1 MPIFKLTWEWA
12 SMIPIGEAHTAIR
25 AVSQDST
32 LIAPFVLPGLLA
44 NSLATPQQSSRRSID
59 VLFAAGQGGDLL
71 VNRVKRFPEFQIFFQ
86 PIVDLKN
93 ASVFAYE
100 ALCRGMAGESYPE
113 LMAQIDP
120 KLTSRF
126 DERILNKELQLAAVL
141 GLESSGAKISLNMG
155 PAADLDR
162 ARVMQEAKR
171 LGIKPSSIVIE
182 LTEGVRMDPVKLA
195 RIIADLRSAG
205 VVVALDDFGGG
216 YAGLNVLATCVPDVL
231 KIDGELIR
239 NIHSS
244 PLKKTIV
251 GAFADVCRS
260 LSVEIVAEGVETI
273 AEVDALHRMGINLM
287 QGYFFAHPQTGRI
300 PEVYFPRKY
309 RNAALAN
316 EEMRTPKSDRERIRR
331 AIRK

>member
-1 MPIFKLTWEWA
+1 
-12 SMIPIGEAHTAIR
+12 MIPIGEAHTAIR

-141 GLESSGAKISLNMG
+141 GLESGCEDIAQHGASRGSGSSTR
-155 PAADLDR
+155 D
-162 ARVMQEAKR
+162 ARGE
-171 LGIKPSSIVIE
+171 
-182 LTEGVRMDPVKLA
+182 T
-195 RIIADLRSAG
+195 
-205 VVVALDDFGGG
+205 FGDQ
-216 YAGLNVLATCVPDVL
+216 T
-231 KIDGELIR
+231 
-239 NIHSS
+239 
-244 PLKKTIV
+244 
-251 GAFADVCRS
+251 F
-260 LSVEIVAEGVETI
+260 
-273 AEVDALHRMGINLM
+273 VDC
-287 QGYFFAHPQTGRI
+287 
-300 PEVYFPRKY
+300 
-309 RNAALAN
+309 
-316 EEMRTPKSDRERIRR
+316 D
-331 AIRK
+331 

>member
-1 MPIFKLTWEWA
+1 M
-12 SMIPIGEAHTAIR
+12 
-25 AVSQDST
+25 
-32 LIAPFVLPGLLA
+32 
-44 NSLATPQQSSRRSID
+44 
-59 VLFAAGQGGDLL
+59 
-71 VNRVKRFPEFQIFFQ
+71 NRVKRFPEFQIFLQ
-86 PIVDLKN
+86 PIVDLKS

-100 ALCRGMAGESYPE
+100 ALCRGLGGEHYPE
-113 LMAQIDP
+113 LIAQVDP

-126 DERILNKELQLAAVL
+126 DERIMIKELQLAAAL
-141 GLESSGAKISLNMG
+141 QLESMGAKISLNMG
-155 PAADLDR
+155 PDAGLDR
-162 ARVMQEAKR
+162 AHVLQEAKR

-195 RIIADLRSAG
+195 SIIAEHRSAG

-251 GAFADVCRS
+251 GAFADVCRR
-260 LSVEIVAEGVETI
+260 LRVEIVAEGVETI
-273 AEVDALHRMGINLM
+273 AEVDTLHSMGINLM
-287 QGYFFAHPQTGRI
+287 QGYFFAHPQTGQI
-300 PEVYFPRKY
+300 PEVNFPKKY

-316 EEMRTPKSDRERIRR
+316 EEPRTSRSNRVRLRR
-331 AIRK
+331 SVR